1 VMVGLRLG
9 RWLVLLPSLFILTGL
24 SQNFDVPD
32 ARPPGRGQLGGSIR
46 KYCPICGIPLS
57 RLRGN
62 VLACDDCGVIRE
74 DEALNS
80 PPPES

>member
-1 VMVGLRLG
+1 MVGLRLG

-32 ARPPGRGQLGGSIR
+32 ARPPGRPRLGGSTR
-46 KYCPICGIPLS
+46 KYCPYCGVPLS
-57 RLRGN
+57 QSGN
-62 VLACDDCGVIRE
+62 VLACDDDGEIRE

-80 PPPES
+80 PPPGS